1 MVSKKASCFSVV
13 LGCFV
18 VATCASAEEWWKK
31 NIDEYSYKKHTWGYG
46 HTGEKI
52 HAECSFVNDERHRIL
67 VSEDFTNKIKALG
80 YKSEE
85 AGYRVISVSNLK
97 RVNPDDPLDLWFD
110 GILLY
115 GNNAQVDLCR
125 IHTESLL

>member
-1 MVSKKASCFSVV
+1 MVSKNAAFFSVV

-18 VATCASAEEWWKK
+18 VATCANAEEWCKK
-31 NIDEYSYKKHTWGYG
+31 NIEEYSYKKHTWGYK
-46 HTGEKI
+46 HTGETI

-110 GILLY
+110 GICY
-115 GNNAQVDLCR
+115 MEIMR
-125 IHTESLL
+125 K